1 MEHPES
7 PQQRITTLGLV
18 LPPVGKPAGAYK
30 PCLVIG
36 QQALV
41 SGHLPLQPDGTL
53 LTGRVGDDLDPDAG
67 KQAARLV
74 GLSILAT
81 LVHHLGSLDRVKRV
95 VKLMGLVNCPADF
108 TQHPHVL
115 NGCSELFAEV
125 WGPDRGVGVRSA
137 FGAGSLPLGVPVEIE
152 AVFELD

>member
-41 SGHLPLQPDGTL
+41 
-53 LTGRVGDDLDPDAG
+53 
-67 KQAARLV
+67 
-74 GLSILAT
+74 
-81 LVHHLGSLDRVKRV
+81 
-95 VKLMGLVNCPADF
+95 
-108 TQHPHVL
+108 
-115 NGCSELFAEV
+115 
-125 WGPDRGVGVRSA
+125 
-137 FGAGSLPLGVPVEIE
+137 
-152 AVFELD
+152 